1 VAFLALGLHSWKKNL
16 DTVDGPQRLTPT
28 VHFQSSGVISWTGAE
43 YGDTGVV
50 HDHMGGPKALP
61 RGVGKTLDARPV
73 AHVRRDPDGFHTLA
87 LEKAHGAVQS
97 AAFDVRE
104 NHLGTFS
111 AEDARD
117 GQADAARAAC
127 DDRYPIP
134 KISHGPFLEDHG
146 ERSGGAYASS
156 RRLSTS

>member
-16 DTVDGPQRLTPT
+16 DTVDGPPETHADRPLP
-28 VHFQSSGVISWTGAE
+28 VLGRHFLDRAE

-50 HDHMGGPKALP
+50 QDHMGGPKALP
-61 RGVGKTLDARPV
+61 RGVGTTLDARPV

-104 NHLGTFS
+104 NHLGAFS
-111 AEDARD
+111 AEGARD

-146 ERSGGAYASS
+146 ERSGGAYARS